1 MNATDAA
8 TLLIPLCALL
18 PGLYYLY
25 LHVTKDYEWAR
36 EKLHGFNGDE
46 YHDTDNGAL
55 AIDDENW
62 IVYFY
67 RYD

>member
-1 MNATDAA
+1 MSATALA
-8 TLLIPLCALL
+8 TLLIPLAAML

-25 LHVTKDYEWAR
+25 LHLTKDEKWAR

-46 YHDTDNGAL
+46 YQETENGAM

-62 IVYFY
+62 IVYLY
-67 RYD
+67 RR